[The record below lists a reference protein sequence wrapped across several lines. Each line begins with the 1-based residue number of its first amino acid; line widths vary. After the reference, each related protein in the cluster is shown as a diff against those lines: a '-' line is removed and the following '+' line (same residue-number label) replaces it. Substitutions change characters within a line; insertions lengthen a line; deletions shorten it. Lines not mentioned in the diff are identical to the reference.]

1 MQTLAVPLAGL
12 QASRL
17 MQALLQRVPERLVS
31 S

>member
-12 QASRL
+12 RASRL
-17 MQALLQRVPERLVS
+17 MQALLQRLAERLVS

>member
-12 QASRL
+12 RASRL
-17 MQALLQRVPERLVS
+17 MQALQRVPERLVS